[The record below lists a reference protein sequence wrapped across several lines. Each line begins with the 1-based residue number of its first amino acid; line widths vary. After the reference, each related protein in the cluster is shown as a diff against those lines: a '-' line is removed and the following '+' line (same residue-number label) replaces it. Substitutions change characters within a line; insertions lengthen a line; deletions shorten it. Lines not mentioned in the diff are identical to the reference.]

1 MPTPRD
7 ELLSLDA
14 PPLPALVLPLLRH
27 ELVVGAVG
35 LVVRRRRRLAPLG
48 LGGLQHAVL
57 IAPMTTR
64 RAALAHVQRQHK
76 QRQQHVPHDQ
86 YDDNVV
92 LQQL

>member
-1 MPTPRD
+1 MPTRD
-7 ELLSLDA
+7 DLLSLDA

-35 LVVRRRRRLAPLG
+35 LVVRRRQLAPLG

-57 IAPMTTR
+57 IASMTTR
-64 RAALAHVQRQHK
+64 RAALADVQRQHK

-86 YDDNVV
+86 YDDDVV